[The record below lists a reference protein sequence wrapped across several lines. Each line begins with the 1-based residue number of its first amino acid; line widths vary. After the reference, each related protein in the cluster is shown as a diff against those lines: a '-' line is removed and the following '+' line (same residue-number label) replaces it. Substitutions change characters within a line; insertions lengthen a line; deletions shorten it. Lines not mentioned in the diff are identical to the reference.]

1 MPRPVRISLWLICAL
16 LSWSAAVAAELRST
30 QRYGIYLLNSRIG
43 SMVSRTY
50 DDRFENQSVVRTEAE
65 SDVRLKALGS
75 EVEQKIRIQ
84 YYSSKQGHP
93 LQSRFTMIS
102 SGRTTQIQTRYH
114 PDRVVSEIDAGGQK
128 STKSLPIPKGVVLVD
143 DPQLS
148 TGGAGTRFRV
158 GNKWVT
164 HFFDPASLAI
174 QRIETEVLRQDRR
187 NVARKPVMAFLV
199 RTVNSVTGTSESWL
213 DSEGQLLEDDSKIG
227 IRLVREDVEPLMPL
241 AGAAGPDTDFAVSTA
256 VKTTK
261 RIPDPR
267 KVALLQV
274 RLSGLPDENVILSD
288 TRQKVES
295 RQKLD
300 EAGVTTFAGTYRVAT
315 RALPTA
321 ALPLAPPGA
330 AGEFLDD
337 AAYLGLDDPEIR
349 RQASELAK
357 GAGDRLTLAR
367 RVRAWVHQ
375 HMQKPTNIGT
385 PRSAAEIMR
394 SREGVCRD
402 YATLFAA
409 LGRAAGLPTRLCTG
423 MLYQN
428 DGFYYHAWVECRL
441 TEEADGWYAFDPT
454 LDTDE
459 VDATHI
465 KFAQGDPADMLAGT
479 RVIGRIRA
487 EIVEYRLSVR

>member
-1 MPRPVRISLWLICAL
+1 MPRPLRLSLLLLCAL
-16 LSWSAAVAAELRST
+16 AASMAAAAELRET
-30 QRYGIYLLNSRIG
+30 HRYGIYLLNSRIG
-43 SMVSRTY
+43 SLVSRTY
-50 DDRFENQSVVRTEAE
+50 DDRFENEPCVRMEAE

-84 YYSSKQGHP
+84 YHSSKQGRP

-102 SGRTTQIQTRYH
+102 AGRTTHVLSRYH
-114 PDRVVSEIDAGGQK
+114 PDRVVSEVDAGGQK
-128 STKSLPIPKGVVLVD
+128 STKTVAIPKGVVLVD

-148 TGGAGTRFRV
+148 AGANRV
-158 GNKWVT
+158 QFSVGRKWVS
-164 HFFDPASLAI
+164 HFFDPASLTVQKI
-174 QRIETEVLRQDRR
+174 DTEVLREDRR
-187 NVARKPVMAFLV
+187 AVAGKPVTAYLV

-213 DSEGQLLEDDSKIG
+213 DREGRLLEDDSRIG
-227 IRLVREDVEPLMPL
+227 IRVVREDVEPLAPF
-241 AGAAGPDTDFAVSTA
+241 AGAGGKGADFAETTS
-256 VKTTK
+256 VKTAL
-261 RIPDPR
+261 RIPEPR
-267 KVALLQV
+267 KVGTL
-274 RLSGLPDENVILSD
+274 RLKISGLPDENVILSD
-288 TRQKVES
+288 LRQKVVE

-300 EAGVTTFAGTYRVAT
+300 KGGENSFSAVYQVAS
-315 RALPTA
+315 RALPA
-321 ALPLAPPGA
+321 VSLPLARPGA
-330 AGEFLDD
+330 DEAFLGD
-337 AAYLGLDDPEIR
+337 AAYLGLEEPMIR
-349 RQASELAK
+349 RQALELAA

-367 RVRAWVHQ
+367 RLRAWVNR

-385 PRSAAEIMR
+385 PRSAAEILR

-441 TEEADGWYAFDPT
+441 TDEPDGWYAFDPT
-454 LDTDE
+454 LETDV

-465 KFAQGDPADMLAGT
+465 KFAQGDPVDMFAGI

-487 EIVEYRLSVR
+487 EVVEYQLSVR